1 VVLTHR
7 AHSLHG
13 RLAGAQMSWFL
24 DWITRLFAARI
35 DSATVHRVQAA
46 TVKACGFLPMAESVI
61 ALANAGPAAIVPMLI
76 AKQICAV
83 VTSTSLPL
91 QLTSAPQTWIVN
103 GVEIHGDF
111 VK

>member
-1 VVLTHR
+1 
-7 AHSLHG
+7 
-13 RLAGAQMSWFL
+13 MSWLL

-35 DSATVHRVQAA
+35 DSATVHKVQAA

-76 AKQICAV
+76 AKQICAA
-83 VTSTSLPL
+83 VTSTSPLPL
-91 QLTSAPQTWIVN
+91 HLTSTPQTWIVN